1 MKNINLIVLFL
12 FGSLTLTG
20 QNSEIPSSVKNVET
34 KVDSVL
40 SLMTLEEKVG
50 QLVQYNGSWDLTGPA
65 SEMDNKQKEENIKNG
80 RVGSMLNVLSPEA
93 TAEAQR
99 LVMENS
105 RLKIPLMF
113 GYDVIHGYKTMFP
126 VPLGETA
133 SWDLEAME
141 ESARIAAL
149 ESVADGVNWTF
160 SPMIDISRDARWGRI
175 MEGSGEDPYLTSLVA
190 VAKVKGYQGDDLADE
205 KTIAATAKHFVGY
218 GFAEAGRD
226 YNTVHVGDNE
236 LHNTLLPPFKAAAK
250 AGVATVMN
258 AFNDIDGTPATGHK
272 VLQRDIL
279 KGKWDWDGFVVSD
292 WGSIP
297 EMIEHGFAKDKKHAA
312 QIALNAGSDMDME
325 GGAYESSL
333 EELVEEGKVS
343 MKYIDEAVRRVL
355 RVKFKMGLFDDPYR
369 YSNSELQKQ
378 VPYEEHRATARD
390 IAKKSIVLLKNE
402 KGLLPLK
409 SSVKNIAVIGPLAD
423 DKDTPIGNWRAQ
435 GEANSAVSVLEGIK
449 NAAGK
454 NVNVTYAKG
463 ADLGVGER
471 SFLMPLEINETDRSG
486 FKKAIETA
494 EKADL
499 VVMALGEDAF
509 QSGEGRSQVN
519 IGLAGLQQ
527 ELLEEIYKVN
537 QNVVLVLIN
546 GRPLEI
552 TWASEN
558 IPAIAVAWQLGTESG
573 NAIADVLF
581 GKYNPSAKLPV
592 SFPRAV
598 GQEPLYYNQKNTGR
612 PSSEEHVTYSAYTD
626 ERKDALYP
634 FGFGLSYT
642 DFEYGKLSLSSEEME
657 TGGSIEVS
665 VELTNTGDVEGKEI
679 VQLYIHDLVA
689 STTRPVK
696 ELKAFEAVTLAP
708 GESKSVNFTIDEEML
723 KFYNVNKR
731 WEAEAGEFEVFV
743 GGNSRDLQKAEFI
756 LKESN
761 VVFEDHF
768 DGDKLNMEYWNY
780 EEGDG
785 CPDLCGWGNNERQG
799 YYREF
804 VNVEDGKLIIKAIKQ
819 GDKYFSGKINTKD
832 KVEFKYGSVEV
843 RAKLPDGHGLWPA
856 IWMLGNNI
864 GEVGWPASGEID
876 IMEFVGRQPDTL
888 HNALHTP
895 ASHGETE
902 NIQSTH
908 VPGITQDFQVFRMDW
923 SEDAIEFF
931 INDEKT
937 YTFSPEV
944 KNEETYPY
952 NHPFYLLLNLAVG
965 GNFGGPEVDDSIFP
979 AEFIIDYVKVTKL

>member
-1 MKNINLIVLFL
+1 MKNIHLIVLFL
-12 FGSLTLTG
+12 FGSLMVTG

-40 SLMTLEEKVG
+40 ALMTLEEKVG

-65 SEMDNKQKEENIKNG
+65 SEMNNKEKEDNIKNG
-80 RVGSMLNVLSPEA
+80 RVGSMLNVLSVEA

-99 LVMENS
+99 LAMENS
-105 RLKIPLMF
+105 RLKIPMMF

-160 SPMIDISRDARWGRI
+160 SPMIDVSRDARWGRI
-175 MEGSGEDPYLTSLVA
+175 MESSGEDPYLTAQVA
-190 VAKVKGYQGDDLADE
+190 VAKVKGYQGNDLADE
-205 KTIAATAKHFVGY
+205 KTIAATAKHFAGY

-226 YNTVHVGDNE
+226 YNTVHVGENE
-236 LHNTLLPPFKAAAK
+236 LHNTILPPFKAAAK
-250 AGVATVMN
+250 AGVATFMN
-258 AFNDIDGTPATGHK
+258 AFNDLDGTPATGHK

-279 KGKWDWDGFVVSD
+279 KGDWNWDGLVVSD
-292 WGSIP
+292 WGSII
-297 EMIEHGFAKDKKHAA
+297 EMVDHGFARDKKHAA
-312 QIALNAGSDMDME
+312 EIALNAGSDVDME

-333 EELVEEGKVS
+333 VDLVEEGKVS
-343 MKYIDEAVRRVL
+343 LEDIDDAVRRVL
-355 RVKFKMGLFDDPYR
+355 RVKFKMGLFEDPYR
-369 YSNSELQKQ
+369 YSNPDMATK
-378 VPYEEHRATARD
+378 VPYEEHRAAARD

-402 KGLLPLK
+402 NELLPLK
-409 SSVKNIAVIGPLAD
+409 SSVKNIAVIGPLAN

-449 NAAGK
+449 NAVGDDVK
-454 NVNVTYAKG
+454 VTYAKG

-471 SFLMPLEINETDRSG
+471 SFLMPLKINTTDRSG
-486 FKKAIETA
+486 FEEAITTA
-494 EKADL
+494 AEADL

-519 IGLAGLQQ
+519 IGLAGLQE
-527 ELLEEIYKVN
+527 ELLKEIHKVN
-537 QNVVLVLIN
+537 KNIVLVLIN

-552 TWASEN
+552 NWASQN
-558 IPAIAVAWQLGTESG
+558 VPAIAVAWQLGSESG

-581 GKYNPSAKLPV
+581 GKYNPSGKLPV

-626 ERKDALYP
+626 ERNDALYP

-642 DFEYGKLSLSSEEME
+642 DFEYGALELSSEEME
-657 TGGSIEVS
+657 MNGSIRAS
-665 VELTNTGDVEGKEI
+665 INLTNTGDVEGKEI
-679 VQLYIHDLVA
+679 VQLYIRDLVA

-696 ELKAFEAVTLAP
+696 ELKGFEAVTLAP
-708 GESKSVNFTIDEEML
+708 GESKRIDFTIDEEML
-723 KFYNVNKR
+723 KFYNANDK
-731 WEAEAGEFEVFV
+731 WEAEAGDFEVLI
-743 GGNSRDLQKAEFI
+743 GGNSRDLQKAGFT
-756 LKESN
+756 LKESK

-768 DGDKLNMEYWNY
+768 EGEELNMENWNY

-785 CPDLCGWGNNERQG
+785 CPNLCGWGNNERQG

-804 VNVEDGKLIIKAIKQ
+804 VKVEDGKLIITAVKE

-843 RAKLPDGHGLWPA
+843 RAKLPAGHGLWPA

-864 GEVGWPASGEID
+864 EEVGWPASGEID

-902 NIQSTH
+902 NIKSTP
-908 VPGITQDFQVFRMDW
+908 VPGITEDFQVFRMDW

-952 NHPFYLLLNLAVG
+952 NHPFYLLLNLAIG

-979 AEFIIDYVKVTKL
+979 AEFIIDYVKVTK